1 MQLNSTLEEENRALM
16 DQVNKLLAQVQV
28 LAHHIITEHTEFTEL
43 KSE

>member
-28 LAHHIITEHTEFTEL
+28 LTDHIIAKHTEFTEL
-43 KSE
+43 